1 MYATLKISSFNV
13 KRSSQQQQQQKEDIY
28 FAEQFYYDKYNELR

>member
-1 MYATLKISSFNV
+1 MHATLKISSFNV
-13 KRSSQQQQQQKEDIY
+13 KRSSQQQQKEDIY